1 MNFNHCSFYAVYA
14 TLIQFFPSG
23 MGFQKLCFLWLAVLI
38 SPIQN
43 DQFSEDGVIIEAEPI
58 KSTSRSAK
66 QFLIPGPGLQSNPF
80 YVSTINTDWN
90 RFQQQL
96 ATNGPCF
103 TSKGVLGRCTPF
115 RQCYPYFKLPE
126 LNNWDTWILGMYDTC
141 SYYTQQGRQMFGV
154 CCINPMQP
162 DEQPTT
168 SPSPPSTSSTPSTPG
183 ESIKYPFQQGEISY
197 WPPTIPPLPTHAPN
211 NTIPPLPTHPPSPG
225 YPTHPTFTT
234 GSTILSTFLPTWTT
248 KPWTK
253 PTYQPTYHPVTQA
266 TTNAPTGVA
275 ISQECGAKNGNQD
288 QERIVGGHNADIN
301 EWPWI
306 AALFNGGRQ
315 FCGGSLIDDIHI
327 LSAAHCVAH
336 MSSWDVARLTVRLG
350 DHNIKTNVE
359 VKHIEKKVKRVVRH
373 RGFDGRT
380 LYNDIAILTLDSP
393 VTFTEQIRPIC
404 LPSTGSEYAGK
415 TATVIGW
422 GSLRESGPQP
432 SVLQEVNIPIWRNNE
447 CRQKYGHAAPGGIV
461 EHMLC
466 AGQAA
471 RDSCS
476 GDSGGPL
483 MVTTGHKWT
492 QVGIVSW
499 GIGCGKGQY
508 PGVYTRVEKF
518 LPWIYKNLK

>member
-1 MNFNHCSFYAVYA
+1 MW
-14 TLIQFFPSG
+14 IQ
-23 MGFQKLCFLWLAVLI
+23 KICFLWLPVFIL
-38 SPIQN
+38 PILSAEVKE
-43 DQFSEDGVIIEAEPI
+43 DQDDTIVIEAPAI
-58 KSTSRSAK
+58 KNTRRRAK
-66 QFLIPGPGLQSNPF
+66 QFLIPGPAFQKNPF
-80 YVSTINTDWN
+80 FIASPLNNDWN
-90 RFQQQL
+90 LVQQQL
-96 ATNGPCF
+96 ATIGPCF
-103 TSKGVLGRCTPF
+103 TSKGVLGRCTSF
-115 RQCYPYFKLPE
+115 RECYPYFKLPE

-154 CCINPMQP
+154 CCTNPI
-162 DEQPTT
+162 
-168 SPSPPSTSSTPSTPG
+168 PPGEETSSFPPLPITEPTPSIPP
-183 ESIKYPFQQGEISY
+183 ESIKYPLQQVEISY
-197 WPPTIPPLPTHAPN
+197 WPPTHPPLPTHSPN

-225 YPTHPTFTT
+225 FPTSPSFPSLPTA
-234 GSTILSTFLPTWTT
+234 STSYRPTWTT
-248 KPWTK
+248 RPWTTK
-253 PTYQPTYHPVTQA
+253 PTKKPTNRPVTQ
-266 TTNAPTGVA
+266 PTKPDSGGPA
-275 ISQECGAKNGNQD
+275 SQAECGAKNGYQD
-288 QERIVGGHNADIN
+288 QERIVGGHNADLN

-350 DHNIKTNVE
+350 DHNIKTSVE

-373 RGFDGRT
+373 KGFDGRT
-380 LYNDIAILTLDSP
+380 LYNDIALLTLDSP
-393 VTFTEQIRPIC
+393 VTFTHQVRPIC
-404 LPSTGSEYAGK
+404 LPSAGNDFAGT

-422 GSLRESGPQP
+422 GSLRENGPQP
-432 SVLQEVNIPIWRNNE
+432 SVLQEVNIPIWRNSD
-447 CRQKYGHAAPGGIV
+447 CRLKYGHAAPGGIV
-461 EHMLC
+461 DHMLC

-471 RDSCS
+471 MDSCS

-483 MVTTGHKWT
+483 MVNTGHKWT